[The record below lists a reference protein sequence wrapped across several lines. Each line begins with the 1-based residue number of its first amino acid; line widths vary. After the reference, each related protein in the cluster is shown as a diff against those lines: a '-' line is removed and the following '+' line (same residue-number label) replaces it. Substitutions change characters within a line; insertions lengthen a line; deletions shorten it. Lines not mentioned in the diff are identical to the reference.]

1 VISHPYAFCNKR
13 DGITDTTKEDIMD
26 YKDNRDILRKAGFSE
41 DEMKR
46 LSNLR
51 RVYAAEGKLQEF
63 ADYHRLQFVRWLVTT
78 GRLTDQV
85 A

>member
-1 VISHPYAFCNKR
+1 VIFYAYACNKH
-13 DGITDTTKEDIMD
+13 DSITDTTKEDIMD
-26 YKDNRDILRKAGFSE
+26 RKDTRDILRKAGFSE

-46 LSNLR
+46 LGNLR
-51 RVYAAEGKLQEF
+51 SLYATEGKFQEF
-63 ADYHRLQFVRWLVTT
+63 ADYRRLQFVRWLVAT